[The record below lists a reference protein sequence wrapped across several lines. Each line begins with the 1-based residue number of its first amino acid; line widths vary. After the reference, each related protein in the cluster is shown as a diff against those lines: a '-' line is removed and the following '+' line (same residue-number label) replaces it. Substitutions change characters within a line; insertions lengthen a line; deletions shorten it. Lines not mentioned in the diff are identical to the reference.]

1 MLKRLDFSN
10 TRAKALVEI
19 YNDENVRLRER
30 VTPTIYDQIIQQ
42 KVDLKIAA
50 LEVYL
55 NQYFRGKKF
64 A

>member
-10 TRAKALVEI
+10 TRAKALVEK
-19 YNDENVRLRER
+19 YKNENVRLREC
-30 VTPTIYDQIIQQ
+30 VTPTIYDQIVQQ

-55 NQYFRGKKF
+55 NQ
-64 A
+64 